1 MSVNLFAEQEISK
14 LYNTL
19 SVDKNV
25 QEFVSELDFFKK
37 RNKFG
42 AESAEDFIG
51 RAVWYGYIANIIA
64 FNVQYRE
71 NEQINFNMESDETF
85 ENFQDAIQ
93 LLGSLLY
100 NVATNDG
107 NIFLMDDWYNAL
119 TSIEKEFVVEEQIE
133 IPNYCY

>member
-1 MSVNLFAEQEISK
+1 MSVSLFSELEISK

-19 SVDKNV
+19 STDKNV
-25 QEFVSELDFFKK
+25 QEFVSETEFFKI

-51 RAVWYGYIANIIA
+51 RAVWYAYIANITA
-64 FNVQYRE
+64 FNVQYKE
-71 NEQINFNMESDETF
+71 NEQINFNMESDEKF

-100 NVATNDG
+100 NVSTNDG

-119 TSIEKEFVVEEQIE
+119 TSIEKEFVVEQPIE

>member
-1 MSVNLFAEQEISK
+1 MSVALFSKSEIAK

-19 SVDKNV
+19 SLDKNV
-25 QEFVSELDFFKK
+25 QKFVTELDFFEK

-42 AESAEDFIG
+42 SESAENFIG
-51 RAVWYGYIANIIA
+51 RAVWYGYIANVTA
-64 FNVQYRE
+64 YNVQYRE
-71 NEQINFNMESDETF
+71 NEQIDFNMESEEKF
-85 ENFQDAIQ
+85 EIFQDAIQ

-107 NIFLMDDWYNAL
+107 NIFLMDDWYNVL
-119 TSIEKEFVVEEQIE
+119 TSIEKEFVIEQPIE

>member
-1 MSVNLFAEQEISK
+1 MSVSLFSELEISK

-19 SVDKNV
+19 STDKNV
-25 QEFVSELDFFKK
+25 QEFVSETEFFKK

-51 RAVWYGYIANIIA
+51 RAVWYAYIANITA
-64 FNVQYRE
+64 FNVQYKE
-71 NEQINFNMESDETF
+71 NVQINFNMESNEKF

-107 NIFLMDDWYNAL
+107 NIFLMDSWYDSLVA
-119 TSIEKEFVVEEQIE
+119 IEKEFVIEQPVE

>member
-19 SVDKNV
+19 SADKNV

-51 RAVWYGYIANIIA
+51 RAVWYGYIANITA

-71 NEQINFNMESDETF
+71 NEQINFNMESDEKF

-100 NVATNDG
+100 NVSTNDG

-119 TSIEKEFVVEEQIE
+119 TSIEKEFVVEQPIE